1 MAGSRGSG
9 RTDTLRRGRDRTRI
23 AQAAAR
29 LIAEHGI
36 TDWTLAKR
44 KAARQLMLP
53 ETTGLPSNDE
63 IEAALADHH
72 ALFGGD
78 AHLAALRRQRVEALG
93 WMRRLARWE
102 PLLVG
107 GVAEG
112 WASEH
117 SDVRLE
123 LVADDPKSVE
133 IALAGEGI
141 AYAALPQRADD
152 TAAHLRIDSR
162 WTPEAGAVS
171 FLNGQP
177 EGRRVLIWFD
187 WGGYALW
194 HLSPRMRISMDG
206 RRETVYSP
214 DLQDRHLRFYF
225 DAPGGAS
232 LPTDL
237 GADYVWIPRTLPAV
251 HRLDADG
258 WRRIY
263 QGRQSVIFGRAT
275 LPETN
280 ARVVLAAD
288 SGARFFPGP

>member
-1 MAGSRGSG
+1 MAASRGSG
-9 RTDTLRRGRDRTRI
+9 RTDTLRRGRDRIRI

-29 LIAEHGI
+29 LIAEHGL

-107 GVAEG
+107 GVAAG
-112 WASEH
+112 WAGEH

-133 IALAGEGI
+133 IALAGDGV
-141 AYAALPQRADD
+141 AYAALPPRADD
-152 TAAHLRIDSR
+152 TAAHLRIDSSR
-162 WTPEAGAVS
+162 AAVRIAI
-171 FLNGQP
+171 LTAQQ
-177 EGRRVLIWFD
+177 RRNR
-187 WGGYALW
+187 
-194 HLSPRMRISMDG
+194 PR
-206 RRETVYSP
+206 
-214 DLQDRHLRFYF
+214 QD
-225 DAPGGAS
+225 D
-232 LPTDL
+232 D
-237 GADYVWIPRTLPAV
+237 V
-251 HRLDADG
+251 RLDIDELVEILARDEG
-258 WRRIY
+258 TE
-263 QGRQSVIFGRAT
+263 SAT
-275 LPETN
+275 RE
-280 ARVVLAAD
+280 
-288 SGARFFPGP
+288 S

>member
-1 MAGSRGSG
+1 MASRGSG
-9 RTDTLRRGRDRTRI
+9 RTDTLRRERDRVRI

-29 LIAEHGI
+29 LIAEHGL

-78 AHLAALRRQRVEALG
+78 AHLAALRRQRVKALG

-133 IALAGEGI
+133 IALAGDGV
-141 AYAALPQRADD
+141 AYAALPLRADD
-152 TAAHLRIDSR
+152 TAAHLRIDSSR
-162 WTPEAGAVS
+162 AAVRIAIVTA
-171 FLNGQP
+171 QQ
-177 EGRRVLIWFD
+177 RRNR
-187 WGGYALW
+187 
-194 HLSPRMRISMDG
+194 PRRDD
-206 RRETVYSP
+206 EV
-214 DLQDRHLRFYF
+214 
-225 DAPGGAS
+225 
-232 LPTDL
+232 
-237 GADYVWIPRTLPAV
+237 
-251 HRLDADG
+251 RLDIDELVE
-258 WRRIY
+258 I
-263 QGRQSVIFGRAT
+263 
-275 LPETN
+275 L
-280 ARVVLAAD
+280 ARD
-288 SGARFFPGP
+288 EGTARDAHES

>member
-9 RTDTLRRGRDRTRI
+9 RTDTLRRARDRTRI

-29 LIAEHGI
+29 LIAEHGL

-72 ALFGGD
+72 ALFGGE

-93 WMRRLARWE
+93 WMRRLARWK

-112 WASEH
+112 WAGEH
-117 SDVRLE
+117 SDVRVE

-152 TAAHLRIDSR
+152 TAAHLRIDSPR
-162 WTPEAGAVS
+162 AAIRVAIVTA
-171 FLNGQP
+171 QQ
-177 EGRRVLIWFD
+177 RRNR
-187 WGGYALW
+187 
-194 HLSPRMRISMDG
+194 PR
-206 RRETVYSP
+206 
-214 DLQDRHLRFYF
+214 
-225 DAPGGAS
+225 
-232 LPTDL
+232 
-237 GADYVWIPRTLPAV
+237 ADDDV
-251 HRLDADG
+251 RLDIDELVE
-258 WRRIY
+258 I
-263 QGRQSVIFGRAT
+263 
-275 LPETN
+275 L
-280 ARVVLAAD
+280 ARD
-288 SGARFFPGP
+288 EGTARDAHES